1 MIDTILNT
9 YCEVEF
15 FCKNNSPNWIGPF
28 IILTISLI
36 ISFLDM
42 ISLTTEK
49 KTFDERSII
58 LQNVVVVISIFI
70 LCLFIGWIL

>member
-15 FCKNNSPNWIGPF
+15 LCKNNSPNWIGFF
-28 IILTISLI
+28 IIFIITLL

-42 ISLTTEK
+42 ISLGIEK
-49 KTFDERSII
+49 KPIEEHLIFF
-58 LQNVVVVISIFI
+58 QNFIVVIIFFI
-70 LCLFIGWIL
+70 LCLFVGWII